1 MISTVIASELSIERV
16 VHQIGGLPL
25 QVFVRLNFA
34 GVIHP
39 FVQRM
44 PKAFSGRMRVAGLI
58 GLLVVL
64 SVNTNPDDGRA
75 HQCEIAT
82 GANDIL
88 EPFGH
93 RQRLVSQQA
102 MVTQSNSHS
111 MPVMPK
117 NRPGDY
123 YQTGRKYGVV
133 KDAQSEFL
141 SVSQ

>member
-1 MISTVIASELSIERV
+1 MPETFSRRV
-16 VHQIGGLPL
+16 RI
-25 QVFVRLNFA
+25 
-34 GVIHP
+34 
-39 FVQRM
+39 
-44 PKAFSGRMRVAGLI
+44 AGLI
-58 GLLVVL
+58 GFLVVL
-64 SVNTNPDDGRA
+64 AVNSHPDDGRA
-75 HQCEIAT
+75 HQCEIAP

-102 MVTQSNSHS
+102 MVSQSDSDS

-123 YQTGRKYGVV
+123 HQTGRKYRIV